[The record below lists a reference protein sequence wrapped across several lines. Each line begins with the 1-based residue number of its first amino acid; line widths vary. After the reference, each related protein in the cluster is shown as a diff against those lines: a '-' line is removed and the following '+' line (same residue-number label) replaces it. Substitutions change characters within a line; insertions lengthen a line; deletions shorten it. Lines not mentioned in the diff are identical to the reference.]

1 MPLGKRRARG
11 KFPGTAKKLK
21 FTSVKK
27 RAPPRTMSGTR
38 RLIRKIVLKTSET
51 KYKTLSLPK
60 QELYHNLLHNFGTNL
75 VSSFPLQG
83 DTDASRN
90 GDEIYATGMMV
101 RMMFGQKL
109 DRPNVTY
116 KVWVVGYNDNSQ
128 DLTTYGNFLHNTTG
142 NVLLDSVQTKRYKI
156 LKSLTL
162 KSRGTSMEVGEAGK
176 EFIRT
181 AKFWL
186 PIKKKIKFIKDDS
199 NSSSN
204 YYPHINIIVSPYD
217 AYGTLNTDNIGYAQA
232 SATLYYKD
240 P

>member
-11 KFPGTAKKLK
+11 KFPGTAKRLK

-38 RLIRKIVLKTSET
+38 KLIRKIVLKTSET
-51 KYKTLSLPK
+51 KYKTLSCPK

-75 VSSFPLQG
+75 VSVFPVQG
-83 DTDASRN
+83 DSDSDRN
-90 GDEIYATGMMV
+90 GDEIYATGIMI

-109 DRPNVTY
+109 DRPNVTF
-116 KVWVVGYNDNSQ
+116 KVWVVAYNDNSL
-128 DLTTYGNFLHNTTG
+128 DPTTYGNFLHNITG
-142 NVLLDSVQTKRYKI
+142 NVLLDAVQSKRYKV
-156 LKSLTL
+156 LKSMTL
-162 KSRGTSMEVGEAGK
+162 KSRGLTTEVGEASK
-176 EFIRT
+176 EFVRT
-181 AKFWL
+181 AKFWI

-199 NSSSN
+199 ISSSN
-204 YYPHINIIVSPYD
+204 YYPHMNIIVSPYD
-217 AYGTLNTDNIGYAQA
+217 SYGTLLTDNIGFAQA